1 MAFSGFQNSAFQ
13 RNAFQIIANYVPP
26 PITVV
31 SKGGLKKERTHNK
44 SFKQTVKE
52 SLRELLDDPV
62 AVEQVK
68 DIVAPY
74 SNSKTLTASSIDF
87 KLLAQNVATAER
99 IIMLAQQ
106 LHFERLEAQRERDD
120 EEAILLL
127 I

>member
-1 MAFSGFQNSAFQ
+1 MYYSGFQSNAFQ
-13 RNAFQIIANYVPP
+13 RNAFQIVSNVTPP
-26 PITVV
+26 PITIV
-31 SKGGLKKERTHNK
+31 SKGGFKKERTHNR

-87 KLLAQNVATAER
+87 KLLSQNVAAAER

>member
-1 MAFSGFQNSAFQ
+1 MYYSGFQSNAFQ
-13 RNAFQIIANYVPP
+13 NNAFQIVGAI
-26 PITVV
+26 V
-31 SKGGLKKERTHNK
+31 SNIPATRGGLKKERTHNK

-52 SLRELLDDPV
+52 SLRELLDDPI

-87 KLLAQNVATAER
+87 KLLSQNVAAAER

-106 LHFERLEAQRERDD
+106 LHYERLEAQREMED

>member
-13 RNAFQIIANYVPP
+13 RNAFQIIANVTPIP
-26 PITVV
+26 TITVTR
-31 SKGGLKKERTHNK
+31 GGLKKERTHNK

-87 KLLAQNVATAER
+87 KLLSQNVAAAER

-106 LHFERLEAQRERDD
+106 LHYERLEAQRERDD

>member
-1 MAFSGFQNSAFQ
+1 MYYSGFQSNAFQ
-13 RNAFQIIANYVPP
+13 SNAFQIVSNVTPP
-26 PITVV
+26 PITIV
-31 SKGGLKKERTHNK
+31 SKGGFKKERTHNR

-87 KLLAQNVATAER
+87 KLLSQNVAAAER

-106 LHFERLEAQRERDD
+106 LHYERLEAQREMED

>member
-13 RNAFQIIANYVPP
+13 RNAFQIIANVTPVPT
-26 PITVV
+26 ITVTR
-31 SKGGLKKERTHNK
+31 GGLKKERTHNR

-87 KLLAQNVATAER
+87 KLLAQNVAAAER
-99 IIMLAQQ
+99 IIMLAEK
-106 LHFERLEAQRERDD
+106 LHYERLEAQREMDD